1 MRKRLNM
8 GFWNKKSIEEQ
19 EKTFWDKPLEEEPV
33 AEIVSVIVETQEV
46 EVKNEKKLPVKS
58 ASVKV
63 EVGPRKITSRIDRTN
78 RLDVNA
84 RMELMVSFYMAIING
99 VIKSLIV
106 QGGPGL
112 GKTYML
118 MQCLKKAGMV
128 EGKDYLII
136 KAGVSAFGCYTIICK
151 WSEMAEQALQDNK
164 SKGDKAKKVR
174 MPLLIFDDVP
184 MFVGGEK
191 RLTELIK
198 AITDSS
204 GDENDGRK
212 VSWLTAHTELDPEAA
227 KAKGKLPSEVIFKGG
242 VIIIT
247 NEEESKI
254 SKPLKDRALYLPLA
268 VSDEEM
274 MVRMQLLG
282 PKMGPNLMD
291 AKLRQQVVDW
301 LCSNEFEGDE
311 RSMRTLHKAL
321 NLAAAN
327 PKNWKNMCQIL

>member
-1 MRKRLNM
+1 M
-8 GFWNKKSIEEQ
+8 GFWNNKSIEEQ
-19 EKTFWDKPLEEEPV
+19 EETFWKTPQGEEPV
-33 AEIVSVIVETQEV
+33 PDISITVETQEI

-58 ASVKV
+58 VSAKV
-63 EVGPRKITSRIDRTN
+63 EAGPRKITSRIDRTN

-84 RMELMVSFYMAIING
+84 RMELMVSFYMAVING

-118 MQCLKKAGMV
+118 KQCLKKAGMV

-151 WSEMAEQALQDNK
+151 WAEMAEQALQDNK
-164 SKGDKAKKVR
+164 SKGDKAKKAKNVV
-174 MPLLIFDDVP
+174 LIFDDVP
-184 MFVGGEK
+184 LNLEK
-191 RLTELIK
+191 RLTEIIK
-198 AITDSS
+198 GITDSS

-212 VSWLTAHTELDPEAA
+212 VSWLTAATEIDPEAA
-227 KAKGKLPSEVIFKGG
+227 KAKGKLPSEVTYKGG

-247 NEEESKI
+247 NEEEKKI
-254 SKPLKDRALYLPLA
+254 DKPLKDRALYLPLA

-274 MVRMQLLG
+274 MVRMKLLG
-282 PKMGPNLMD
+282 PSMGPKLMD
-291 AKLRQQVVDW
+291 ERLRQTVVNW
-301 LCSNEFEGDE
+301 LCSNEFEGEE

-321 NLAAAN
+321 HLAAAN